1 MENGINIKN
10 NKITDLSIHF
20 PKNNVG
26 RVKLEAKCSVNLKNS
41 KDKNDH
47 SKLLVMKINVSSKNK
62 EINIEMESETI
73 FECNEPIED
82 MDKFMKKILVPEVS
96 DQLFI
101 ILDDILEKMGYPKM
115 NFAREK

>member
-1 MENGINIKN
+1 
-10 NKITDLSIHF
+10 
-20 PKNNVG
+20 
-26 RVKLEAKCSVNLKNS
+26 
-41 KDKNDH
+41 
-47 SKLLVMKINVSSKNK
+47 
-62 EINIEMESETI
+62 
-73 FECNEPIED
+73 

>member
-41 KDKNDH
+41 K
-47 SKLLVMKINVSSKNK
+47 NK
-62 EINIEMESETI
+62 EINIEMGSKTI